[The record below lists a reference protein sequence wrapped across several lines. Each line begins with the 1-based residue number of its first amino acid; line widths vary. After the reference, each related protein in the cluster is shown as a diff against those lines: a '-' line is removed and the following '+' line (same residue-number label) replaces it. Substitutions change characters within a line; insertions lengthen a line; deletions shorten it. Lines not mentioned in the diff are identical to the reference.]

1 MTNNMRCIIRLG
13 ALVCLAA
20 FMSGCATVVLKQDI
34 PVSTN
39 PLGAKIYAN
48 GQLVGLTPATV
59 SLERNRSHVLTLVKE
74 NYRQEDV
81 SIINRYQKE
90 KVYMKAIQSGLNSG
104 LFFKNASM
112 GVGSS
117 MSSLSYQEDS
127 GEAYLLYPPTVTV
140 MLTPLNGA
148 APTGSSTKSF
158 YSYDNPASAPPGD
171 VPMDDREMAKE
182 LLKTGVGA
190 AATQMRPLEKRAT
203 TSSSTKSYVKP
214 DGTRVTEKSSSSVGV
229 SVNPAGLVDVIDTL
243 FK

>member
-1 MTNNMRCIIRLG
+1 MKNNMRCIIRLG
-13 ALVCLAA
+13 VLVCLVA

-140 MLTPLNGA
+140 MLTPLSGA
-148 APTGSSTKSF
+148 TPIGSNTKSF
-158 YSYDNPASAPPGD
+158 NSYDNPASATPAD
-171 VPMDDREMAKE
+171 VPMDNREMAKE

-203 TSSSTKSYVKP
+203 TTSSTKSSVKP

>member
-1 MTNNMRCIIRLG
+1 MTNNVRCAIRLA
-13 ALVCLAA
+13 ALPCLAA
-20 FMSGCATVVLKQDI
+20 FMFGCATPVLKQDI

-48 GQLVGLTPATV
+48 GQLMGITPATV
-59 SLERNRSHVLTLVKE
+59 SLERNRSHLLTLVKE

-81 SIINRYQKE
+81 PIINRYQKE
-90 KVYMKAIQSGLNSG
+90 KVYLRAIQSGINSG
-104 LFFKNASM
+104 LFFKSGSM

-140 MLTPLNGA
+140 LLTPLNGA
-148 APTGSSTKSF
+148 VPAGSGARSM
-158 YSYDNPASAPPGD
+158 YSHVNPGD
-171 VPMDDREMAKE
+171 VSMDNREMAKE
-182 LLKTGVGA
+182 LLKTGAGA
-190 AATQMRPLEKRAT
+190 AATQMRPIEKRAT
-203 TSSSTKSYVKP
+203 TSSSTRSYVKP